1 MALLTLAKVREN
13 IETGLGDDALQRV
26 MDSVEDDI
34 DQRHGAVASEV
45 DDLVGGLKSIWTTRP
60 ILSITS
66 IVETVDNTDTTLATN
81 DWTKRHDTQLSR
93 DDDGTNSRQRW
104 GDRVKITYVPVDT
117 TNRRIMAYLKLIQL
131 ELVYSGYGSS
141 KEGDFNSSA
150 LDYEAER
157 EKILGSL
164 SRKGMFM

>member
-45 DDLVGGLKSIWTTRP
+45 DDLIGGKSDIWTSRP
-60 ILSITS
+60 ILTITT
-66 IVETVDNTDTTLATN
+66 IVETVDTTDTTLATD
-81 DWTKRHDTQLSR
+81 DWTRRHDTQLSR
-93 DDDGTNSRQRW
+93 NDDGTNSRKRW

-117 TNRRIMAYLKLIQL
+117 TNRRIMVYLKMILL

-150 LDYEAER
+150 LDYDTER
-157 EKILGSL
+157 EKLLSSL
-164 SRKGMFM
+164 SRNGHFI